1 MRALL
6 RGVVRPL
13 FLAYLAAILVVLY
26 FPFVIM
32 GILSFQGPRGGH
44 TFPLRGVS
52 TIWYWKL
59 FHPGQLTQYSDVGEF
74 LGDYLGALQRSLL
87 LAVLTMI
94 ISTVLALMAA
104 QAFRRGF
111 RGSGPVFYLWLLGII
126 VPGIIVSLGL
136 VLLFR
141 RLGVPLHWL
150 TTGLAVHVMWTLPF
164 SLIVF
169 LMFFNRFD
177 DLLEDAA
184 LTLGA
189 TPWRTFRYVTLP
201 IMQPAVLTSLLFG
214 FTLSLDEFQRTLL
227 ITGPD
232 QHWLLWLHA
241 CFFGLTWGA
250 RGPAVTAKTADLFPG
265 SQLGTILGVITIGSG
280 IGSAVGSWGA
290 GFIFDMSG
298 SYRLAF
304 ILSIVSY
311 VGGCIAF
318 SALRRPPVA

>member
-6 RGVVRPL
+6 RGVARPL

-177 DLLEDAA
+177 NLLEDAA

-189 TPWRTFRYVTLP
+189 TPWRTLRYVTLP

-214 FTLSLDEFQRTLL
+214 FTLSLDEFQRALL

-232 QHWLLWLHA
+232 QTLPLMVMA
-241 CFFGLTWGA
+241 S
-250 RGPAVTAKTADLFPG
+250 VTTRITPTLYA
-265 SQLGTILGVITIGSG
+265 LGTVTTLMSFAVVG
-280 IGSAVGSWGA
+280 IYLLLLTYSLRKSQRADEAAAKRPAPAAA
-290 GFIFDMSG
+290 G
-298 SYRLAF
+298 
-304 ILSIVSY
+304 
-311 VGGCIAF
+311 
-318 SALRRPPVA
+318 